1 MNFSHMPDI
10 LVQFSKPFSDN
21 GFSLYAV
28 GGAVRDSCLGKTGS
42 DYDFTTDAR
51 PEDVIRIFK
60 HVIPTGIKHG
70 TVTVLFKGEKFE
82 VTTFRTES
90 GYTDKR
96 HPESV
101 SFDATL
107 EEDLKRRDFTI
118 NALAVK
124 LPGRRIIDMFSG
136 LEDLKAGIIRCIG
149 DPADRFQEDALRM
162 LRACRFAASLGFR
175 IENETFDAIKKLK
188 QNIRF
193 VSMER
198 IQEEL
203 SRIVMSDNPDKGFS
217 ALRESGL
224 LELLLPELHGCIG
237 VEQKGLHHE
246 DVYDHSISTLL
257 EASGKGWSL
266 EVRLA
271 SLLHDIG
278 KPACKGELRD
288 GRFTFNGHDIKGS
301 ELAAQILS
309 RLKYPNAVI
318 KAVSSMVANHM
329 FSYSSDWTDGAV
341 RRFISRCRDAGGPEN
356 VIRLRLADQMAISK
370 SAYNPLAAE
379 LLQRIKAIRAPL
391 LTVNSLALTGNDLI
405 AMGLEPGPGFS
416 EIKNFLL
423 EQVLDRPEL
432 NNKKDLSEI
441 LEKHLNSEKDLGKR

>member
-1 MNFSHMPDI
+1 MNFSRMPDI

-28 GGAVRDSCLGKTGS
+28 GGAVRDFCLGKTGS

-257 EASGKGWSL
+257 EAAGQGWSL

-341 RRFISRCRDAGGPEN
+341 RRFISRCQDAGGPEN

>member
-1 MNFSHMPDI
+1 MNFSRMPDI

-28 GGAVRDSCLGKTGS
+28 GGAVRDFCLGKAGS

-107 EEDLKRRDFTI
+107 EEDLKRRDFTM

-136 LEDLKAGIIRCIG
+136 LEDIKAGMIRCIG
-149 DPADRFQEDALRM
+149 NPADRFQEDALRM

-175 IENETFDAIKKLK
+175 IENETFAAIKNLR

-193 VSMER
+193 ISMER

-203 SRIVMSDNPDKGFS
+203 SRMVMSDSPDKGFG

-237 VEQKGLHHE
+237 VEQKGLHKE
-246 DVYDHSISTLL
+246 DVYDHSISTLMA
-257 EASGKGWSL
+257 ASSQGWSL

-271 SLLHDIG
+271 CLLHDIG
-278 KPACKGELRD
+278 KPACKGELKD
-288 GRFTFNGHDIKGS
+288 GRFTFNGHDAKGAG
-301 ELAAQILS
+301 LAAQILS
-309 RLKYPNAVI
+309 RLKYSNAVI
-318 KAVSSMVANHM
+318 KSVSSMIANHM
-329 FSYSSDWTDGAV
+329 FSYTGDWTDGAV
-341 RRFISRCRDAGGPEN
+341 RRFISRCQDAGGPEN

-370 SAYNPLAAE
+370 SAYNPLMAE
-379 LLQRIKAIRAPL
+379 LLSRIKALQAPL
-391 LTVNSLALTGNDLI
+391 ITVNSLALTGNDLI

-423 EQVLDRPEL
+423 EQVLDRPDL
-432 NNKKDLSEI
+432 NNKKDLAEI
-441 LEKHLNSEKDLGKR
+441 LEKHLNSEKGLRKR